1 MCSKNVI
8 TLCICKQVAI
18 KYVVKGEHDI
28 FITMV
33 TKRNSLPR
41 YCRKFYLNLLVPAN
55 INVNCLYLTLR
66 FPSLLRFP
74 SFPCNISA

>member
-41 YCRKFYLNLLVPAN
+41 YCRKAAAQNF
-55 INVNCLYLTLR
+55 I
-66 FPSLLRFP
+66 
-74 SFPCNISA
+74 